1 MITVGLLMLL
11 ALLAVREALTASL
24 TATVADLLWLADIR
38 RQEAR
43 YGCPRCGAVAAMG

>member
-24 TATVADLLWLADIR
+24 TATVADLLWLAETR
-38 RQEAR
+38 RLEAR
-43 YGCPRCGAVAAMG
+43 YECPRCGAVAA